1 MLLFLENGKQVRGDL
16 IKAATLRS
24 DMAPVPVTL
33 EADIRAG
40 DDSLELDKMLAEG
53 KTLEISGGDKLHI
66 VKSVRTAGRTTQA
79 EREVAAY
86 RVTALLDSCLGA
98 AYVRS
103 RAIIKEDAA
112 LSAIYKA
119 AGATLKAVDADFP
132 VPRFYCPV
140 GETPTFH
147 ISRALQEEG
156 GIVRWRNGKLQFIR
170 LPDLFTQEPVLT
182 LPDNASDDVD
192 GGFLERHEVP
202 WFFSLDAAGQ
212 AVFGARDKPR
222 VVRFSPH
229 KNVQRLRNMTRCLV
243 HRKTVKINYDARLGA
258 GDLIAFTG
266 GLKLSV
272 ITAAHFFS
280 SGTDDGGDSETY
292 TRMWLGALEE

>member
-1 MLLFLENGKQVRGDL
+1 MLLILENGKQIRGDL
-16 IKAATLRS
+16 IRASTLRS
-24 DMAPVPVTL
+24 DMAPIPVTF

-53 KTLEISGGDKLHI
+53 KVLEMGGGDRLHI
-66 VKSVRTAGRTTQA
+66 VKSVRAAGKAAQA
-79 EREVAAY
+79 EREVAAH
-86 RVTALLDSCLGA
+86 RVTGLLESCLGA

-103 RAIIKEDAA
+103 RAIIKENAA

-132 VPRFYCPV
+132 VSRFYCPV

-156 GIVRWRNGKLQFIR
+156 GVVRWRNGKLQFMR
-170 LPDLFTQEPVLT
+170 LPDLFKQEPALT

-202 WFFSLDAAGQ
+202 WFFSLDAVGQ
-212 AVFGARDKPR
+212 AVFGAREKPR
-222 VVRFSPH
+222 VVRFSPF
-229 KNVQRLRNMTRCLV
+229 KDAQRLRNMTRCLV
-243 HRKTVKINYDARLGA
+243 HRKTVKIDYDTRLGA
-258 GDLIAFTG
+258 GDLIAFAG
-266 GLKLSV
+266 GLKLAV

-292 TRMWLGALEE
+292 TRLWLGAMEE